1 MRGGLIEDSLGRLRL
16 LGGVV
21 VRMGVG
27 IGISLFPC
35 VVADR
40 HRRRSEGEI
49 VREM

>member
-1 MRGGLIEDSLGRLRL
+1 MRGGLIEDSLGRSMVVIGG
-16 LGGVV
+16 GGVV

-40 HRRRSEGEI
+40 HRRRSEGK
-49 VREM
+49 